1 MADDTDIVEDRED
14 DAYALDD
21 RLVPDVRLAIA
32 AGDRARLTGLL
43 DQLHPADI
51 ADLLEQ
57 VGPGERREVLLLAP
71 QLITGEVL
79 SDITEGLREE
89 VIAFLPR
96 EQLAEAVRDLE
107 SDDVVD
113 LLEDLDEPQQEAVLE
128 ALEIADRVAAE
139 RALSYPEYSAGRLMQ
154 SEVVTAPEHWNVG
167 QTIDHL
173 RDTDHLPD
181 QFYHVI
187 LVDPRHR
194 PTGYVTLGK
203 LMASPRAT
211 RLSDITED
219 SFRTIPVLQDEG
231 DVAYA
236 FNQYHLI
243 SAPVVDEHDR
253 LVGIITIDD
262 AMIVLDEEHEEDV
275 LLLAGVSEG
284 SISDSVLETV
294 RARVPWLIVNLGTA
308 GLAALVISQFEAT
321 IAQLVALAVLMPIV
335 ASMGGNAATQ
345 SLAVAVRALA
355 TRDLTSSNAWRVIRR
370 EALVGLTNGL
380 SLAIPLGIAV
390 GVVFGSVGLGVV
402 IAAALIINLFVA
414 ALAGILVP
422 VALEKLGFDPA
433 LASGTFVTT
442 VTDVVG
448 FFAFLGLASVYLL

>member
-1 MADDTDIVEDRED
+1 MRWT
-14 DAYALDD
+14 
-21 RLVPDVRLAIA
+21 
-32 AGDRARLTGLL
+32 TGWCRTSGLPSRPGTACASKALL
-43 DQLHPADI
+43 DPLHPADI

-57 VGPGERREVLLLAP
+57 IGAGERREVLLLMP
-71 QLITGEVL
+71 KVITGEVL

-89 VIAFLPR
+89 IIAFLPR
-96 EQLAEAVRDLE
+96 EQLAEAVRELE

-113 LLEDLDEPQQEAVLE
+113 LLEDLGEPQQEAVLE
-128 ALEIADRVAAE
+128 ALEAGDRVAAQ

-154 SEVVTAPEHWNVG
+154 REVVTAPEHWNVG

-173 RDTDHLPD
+173 RATDNLPD

-211 RLSDITED
+211 KLADLTEE

-243 SAPVVDEHDR
+243 SAPVVDENDR

-275 LLLAGVSEG
+275 LRLAGVTES
-284 SISDSVLETV
+284 SISHSVLETV
-294 RARVPWLIVNLGTA
+294 RSRLPWLV
-308 GLAALVISQFEAT
+308 S
-321 IAQLVALAVLMPIV
+321 
-335 ASMGGNAATQ
+335 
-345 SLAVAVRALA
+345 
-355 TRDLTSSNAWRVIRR
+355 
-370 EALVGLTNGL
+370 
-380 SLAIPLGIAV
+380 
-390 GVVFGSVGLGVV
+390 
-402 IAAALIINLFVA
+402 
-414 ALAGILVP
+414 
-422 VALEKLGFDPA
+422 
-433 LASGTFVTT
+433 
-442 VTDVVG
+442 
-448 FFAFLGLASVYLL
+448 